1 MFDVF
6 DINKNHSSI
15 NHSMPNTMLFLVF
28 EKEISQPLFSS
39 KPKWEKLWFLETE
52 VCIAE
57 VLDHYGF
64 EKTVSPN

>member
-1 MFDVF
+1 
-6 DINKNHSSI
+6 
-15 NHSMPNTMLFLVF
+15 MPNTMLFLVF

-64 EKTVSPN
+64 EKMVSPN